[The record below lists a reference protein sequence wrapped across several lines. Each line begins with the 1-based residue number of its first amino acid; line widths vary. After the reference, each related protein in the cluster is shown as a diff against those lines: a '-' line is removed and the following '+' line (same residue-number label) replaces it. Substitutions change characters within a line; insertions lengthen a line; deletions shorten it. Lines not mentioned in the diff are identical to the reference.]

1 MNDHRLLKVGDSGP
15 LGLVREVLYEVWDVE
30 SLESIYVP
38 VWTPENP
45 TPQLRWLFDK
55 NEIKNADPFAPFME
69 RNHAG
74 EVLACLIEEE
84 KHKVGIFLHPCEVR
98 SLHIIAEDAGVDLV
112 NQFLISSDCL
122 AVYESD
128 DFAFRSSEHERGVVT
143 QETLRFARLGG
154 ILPSRYRIGCQL
166 CERPFAENLDLYFEL
181 FGLQTSEHIGVSLR
195 TRASIDAIEAR
206 FSVEDVPD
214 EVISRRRE
222 VLSKLVSWRSRSIE
236 ETEEK
241 LDVEISTLDALSA
254 HLAECTS
261 CHARLLAHCPSS
273 PCTGPRSDIPD
284 RKDLTSWL
292 STCGGCGLCEYECPD
307 AFPLFGVI
315 LTLRK
320 KLEAAQA

>member
-15 LGLVREVLYEVWDVE
+15 LGLVREVMHEVWVAE

-38 VWTPENP
+38 MWTSENP
-45 TPQLRWLFDK
+45 TPRPCWLFDK
-55 NEIKNADPFAPFME
+55 NEVKNADPFAPVME
-69 RNHAG
+69 TNHAG
-74 EVLACLIEEE
+74 EVLTYLMEEE
-84 KHKVGIFLHPCEVR
+84 KLKVGIFLHPCEMR
-98 SLHIIAEDAGVDLV
+98 SLHIITEDTGVDLTSHY
-112 NQFLISSDCL
+112 LMSADCL
-122 AVYESD
+122 AVYEQD
-128 DFAFRSSEHERGVVT
+128 DFVDRSSGHERDVMT

-166 CERPFAENLDLYFEL
+166 CERPFAKDVDLYFEL
-181 FGLQTSEHIGVSLR
+181 FGLQTREHIGVSLR

-214 EVISRRRE
+214 EVMIRRRE

-236 ETEEK
+236 ENKEK
-241 LDVEISTLDALSA
+241 LDVEISTVDALSG
-254 HLAECTS
+254 HLAGCMS

-273 PCTGPRSDIPD
+273 PYTQPRSDVPD
-284 RKDLTSWL
+284 SKDVTAWL

-307 AFPLFGVI
+307 GFPLFRVI

-320 KLEAAQA
+320 KLELAR